1 MFDKDNNGS
10 ITVDEVFE
18 VMKKFRGNLT
28 KKEVVELVKMVGKD
42 GNGTINIAGT
52 LYPITYFNF

>member
-52 LYPITYFNF
+52 